1 MAHGGAR
8 KGAGRKRS
16 PIREL
21 QRARKTLKAVS
32 ATLILAQIDE
42 LEAWKDLLGAT
53 RTLIVGEGEPM
64 DVPDYKTRLEALK
77 YLTDRRDGKAPQAV
91 QITGED
97 GDSPVKVML
106 IGAKNV

>member
-1 MAHGGAR
+1 MGRGGIR

-42 LEAWKDLLGAT
+42 LQAWKELLSAT
-53 RTLIVGEGEPM
+53 RTLIVGEGEPL
-64 DVPDYKTRLEALK
+64 DVPDYKTRLDALK
-77 YLTDRRDGKAPQAV
+77 YLTDKRDGKAPQSV
-91 QITGED
+91 KLS
-97 GDSPVKVML
+97 GDEESNSPVKVLL
-106 IGAKNV
+106 IGAKQ

>member
-42 LEAWKDLLGAT
+42 LESWKDLLRAT
-53 RTLIVGEGEPM
+53 RTLIVGEKPM

>member
-16 PIREL
+16 PIRDL

-42 LEAWKDLLGAT
+42 LAAWKELLSAT
-53 RTLIVGEGEPM
+53 RTLVVGEGEPL

-77 YLTDRRDGKAPQAV
+77 YLTDRRDGKAPQAIQV
-91 QITGED
+91 SGGED
-97 GDSPVKVML
+97 GSSPVKVML
-106 IGAKNV
+106 IGAKQ